1 MSKEPITMNQKERDW
16 LQWLHQAKKKQI
28 TQQEA
33 AARMGVSARWV
44 RKLLTRMKRKGE
56 RVVVHGLKG
65 RVSRRRIPE
74 ATRVRAVAIL
84 RAEYADFGPSLAAE
98 YLAAEHEIVA
108 SKETVRGWMTRA
120 GIWKAKP
127 RHVAGVHVWRLRR
140 SCRGELVQ
148 WDTSEHDWLEG
159 RGEPVRYLIA
169 MLDDAGSEATARF
182 ARHDSTLEN
191 LRLVKDYVEQ
201 WGRPLETYTDR
212 AKLFTNAPGWNVELK
227 GAPPRTQIGRAL
239 QELGI
244 GWIPAYSPQAKGR
257 IERFF
262 GTAQD
267 RLVKGLRKAGVSDL
281 AGANRYLQQVY
292 LPMWNR
298 RFTCTPAKPHDAHR
312 PLTSSHRLESILS
325 VREAR
330 KITNDY
336 TLRWQSKVWQIPRSE
351 VRPGMRNGI
360 AQVEERLDGS
370 LAVTFRGRDVP
381 VTECPLPTRTKSTVK
396 PEKGPA
402 AKCAGKKRGKHSWG
416 NGFDLHRAP
425 ALWTILAQEGRLP
438 AVRSNA

>member
-1 MSKEPITMNQKERDW
+1 MNQKERDW

-33 AARMGVSARWV
+33 AARMGVSERWV
-44 RKLLTRMKRKGE
+44 RKLLARMKRKKDG
-56 RVVVHGLKG
+56 VVVHGLRG
-65 RVSRRRIPE
+65 RGSNRRIPE
-74 ATRVRAVAIL
+74 ATRRRALKIIG
-84 RAEYADFGPSLAAE
+84 AEYPDFGPTLAAE
-98 YLAAEHEIVA
+98 YLAAEHQLVV
-108 SKETVRGWMTRA
+108 SKETLRGWMTRY
-120 GIWKAKP
+120 GNWKPKS
-127 RHVAGVHVWRLRR
+127 RQVAAVHVWRPRR
-140 SCRGELVQ
+140 ACRGELVQ

-159 RGEPVRYLIA
+159 RGEEVRYLIA
-169 MLDDAGSEATARF
+169 MIDDAGSEAVARF
-182 ARHDSTLEN
+182 AGHDSTLEN

-212 AKLFTNAPGWNVELK
+212 AKLFTNAPGWDVELK
-227 GAPPRTQIGRAL
+227 GEPPRTQIGRAL

-244 GWIPAYSPQAKGR
+244 GWIAAYSPQAKGR

-267 RLVKGLRKAGVSDL
+267 RLVKGLRKAGVTDL

-292 LPMWNR
+292 LPLWNK

-312 PLTSSHRLESILS
+312 PLAPSHRLESILS

-330 KITNDY
+330 KITSDY
-336 TLRWQSKVWQIPRSE
+336 TLRWRSQVWQIPRSE
-351 VRPGMRNGI
+351 VRPGMRDGI

-381 VTECPLPTRTKSTVK
+381 VTECRLPTRTKSLGK
-396 PEKGPA
+396 PNPRSAPKGT
-402 AKCAGKKRGKHSWG
+402 GKKRGNHGWRG
-416 NGFDLHRAP
+416 NFDLHRAP
-425 ALWTILAQEGRLP
+425 ALWSILARESRLP
-438 AVRSNA
+438 ATRSNA